1 MSSLLK
7 KKLPLIVAIAAV
19 VSFVGAVLMLIFPV
33 LQATVAYKR
42 TFGIIIMLL
51 MLALSA
57 LSVLYLWLGRDKE
70 PNFFLFDRQ
79 KKRNIS
85 VDDLTFT
92 VANERLTFLLTAV
105 SESVEELWV
114 ESVLEN
120 EAKLGYRKVYRPLI
134 AYKMLYDLADKNIE
148 SYWSCLENASEA
160 TVASIAS
167 ALEQAG
173 EKEMP
178 KAFTF
183 IMENYRGDSEKMRS
197 FVSGNAKYIRGRIMA
212 YIKRNIELF
221 Y

>member
-7 KKLPLIVAIAAV
+7 KKLPLIMAAAAV
-19 VSFVGAVLMLIFPV
+19 VSLIGAVLMFIFPV
-33 LQATVAYKR
+33 LQATVPYKR
-42 TFGIIIMLL
+42 TLGIIIMIL

-57 LSVLYLWLGRDKE
+57 LAWLYLWLGRDKE

-92 VANERLTFLLTAV
+92 AANERLTFLLTAV
-105 SESVEELWV
+105 SESVEELWQ
-114 ESVLEN
+114 ENVLEN
-120 EAKLGYRKVYRPLI
+120 ESKLGYRKVYRPLI
-134 AYKMLYDLADKNIE
+134 AYKMLYDLGDKNIE
-148 SYWSCLENASEA
+148 SYWACLENASDEMI
-160 TVASIAS
+160 ASIAG

-178 KAFTF
+178 KAFSF
-183 IMENYRGDSEKMRS
+183 IMTNYRGDSEKIRS
-197 FVSGNAKYIRGRIMA
+197 FIAGNGKYIRGRIMA